1 MRLLGTILMCIGG
14 VMVAIPATG
23 VLWVWFT
30 RLMQPGTSDIYYVVT
45 NGERMVLYFRCAI
58 GFFAV
63 GLWLRRKASADA

>member
-1 MRLLGTILMCIGG
+1 MCIGG
-14 VMVAIPATG
+14 VSGRYSSDWRA
-23 VLWVWFT
+23 WVWFT

-45 NGERMVLYFRCAI
+45 NGERMVLYFGCAI